1 MTENPKI
8 AFFGGEPL
16 GVPSLEELQRAGI
29 TPSLIVASPI
39 RFQIVGPETAGDM
52 ELRQDY
58 ESLCETS
65 FAVSREMMLHI
76 ATVKEK
82 LKLIE
87 WVKETGVDMFFFTKS
102 SCTYNP

>member
-1 MTENPKI
+1 MSSITVINPSSHSQI
-8 AFFGGEPL
+8 PWEVQRELMGLELPL
-16 GVPSLEELQRAGI
+16 
-29 TPSLIVASPI
+29 ASPI